1 MLLMRSDSP
10 SDMSP
15 NIIASQCVLFTILEN
30 GLFGCGSSWCCWYSE
45 AVVEEYIFPLCWCL
59 RYIYTHSDQQTDH
72 QTEQDSIMATLS
84 HTESM
89 WYNHWDKVKISK
101 TSFTRFSWGSRLL
114 RWKQAWE
121 GGHNPSP
128 TKTPWL
134 CRRLL
139 LSSCPSSASCAAQW
153 WVTDRESLALLLMW
167 KPGTCQTVLIVPV
180 WLEGCCSKC
189 HVLRR
194 KCVWVWL
201 CASVNNSLC
210 SCVHSAHAAGG
221 S

>member
-1 MLLMRSDSP
+1 MKTFAKKRLCLCQLIKFPRTYRNNCYCCWGNTLLTRSDSP

-45 AVVEEYIFPLCWCL
+45 AVVEEYHFPLWRCL
-59 RYIYTHSDQQTDH
+59 QYIYTHSDQQTDH

-121 GGHNPSP
+121 GVHNPPPYQDSL
-128 TKTPWL
+128 TVQKTLTFFMPFL
-134 CRRLL
+134 CLLCHPVVGHRQGVSRLAADVEAWH
-139 LSSCPSSASCAAQW
+139 LS
-153 WVTDRESLALLLMW
+153 D
-167 KPGTCQTVLIVPV
+167 
-180 WLEGCCSKC
+180 
-189 HVLRR
+189 
-194 KCVWVWL
+194 
-201 CASVNNSLC
+201 SVNC
-210 SCVHSAHAAGG
+210 TCVTRRMLQ
-221 S
+221 